1 MKYKLRP
8 YQEEAKNAALR
19 HIAHRERPGIVVAS
33 TGCLAAGTPVLL
45 ADGTTKP
52 VGQIKKGD
60 KLVSRDDHTGL
71 VVYNKV
77 DEVIRT
83 SLKPKP
89 MIKLTYENNKT
100 ITTTY
105 DHPFKYG
112 DGYYPLYQLAW
123 GELEASQREKLE
135 LLCKQYGTPL
145 DHKEKR
151 RLCSCSNEASERQE
165 WVSTHGGR
173 QRDSKDTQIDS
184 RELAGEPSKSAC
196 GESHKWGQIG
206 QPSGKPGVVHNK
218 VQRLVRDT
226 SRKNQNSSSS
236 TQHSI
241 EPKGARGHQRILQK
255 EHGTPQTHRKKTAL
269 PEIAKEIPTGLTTY
283 NPEMG
288 YEFEVQESQTYY
300 GIRME
305 KAPYTYYIGE
315 GGYFLTH
322 NSGKSLIIAAICRD
336 LNDNIIVL
344 QPNRELVLQNYEKFT
359 SYAPELEAGI
369 YSASAG
375 AKDIR
380 KVTFATI
387 GSIYKKPELFR
398 HFNYA
403 ILDECHG
410 LNPKQLGSTMLGK
423 FLRGAEIG
431 NVIGLTATPYRV
443 DTVYTWENGQLNG
456 SAGLKMLNRMGKK
469 PFFGQICY
477 KIEHKELEQMG
488 YLAPIKYYQDKTSWA
503 DLKVNSTGANFTD
516 ESAQVFGGRIISRTV
531 QAINYAEKHHKRCL
545 VFCQTVSQAESIQE
559 IMRDEFGLEVGLVTA
574 KTPGKEREELVRRF
588 KSGELKTMLN
598 MGVFTTGFDV
608 PELDCIV
615 MSRATMS
622 LALWYQMIGRG
633 VRLDPSNPNKVL
645 HVYDIANVTEK
656 LGRVETIRVQR
667 EAGGFRDEVWSE
679 KGRLDNKIMYTYTIN
694 RKGSDAKEK
703 PKSKPKYQKLVPQV
717 GTFMRK

>member
-45 ADGTTKP
+45 ADGITKP
-52 VGQIKKGD
+52 VEQIKKGE
-60 KLVSRDDHTGL
+60 KLVSKDDHTGL
-71 VVYNKV
+71 VVHNKV

-89 MIKLTYENNKT
+89 MIKLTYKNNKT

-123 GELEASQREKLE
+123 GELETSQREKLE

-145 DHKEKR
+145 DHEKKW
-151 RLCSCSNEASERQE
+151 RLCSCSNETSKRCER
-165 WVSTHGGR
+165 VSTNGSR
-173 QRDSKDTQIDS
+173 QKNCQNTQIDS
-184 RELAGEPSKSAC
+184 GELAGESNQSTSSEPSQWRQIRQQSR
-196 GESHKWGQIG
+196 ES
-206 QPSGKPGVVHNK
+206 GVVNST
-218 VQRLVRDT
+218 VQRLPRDEVWE
-226 SRKNQNSSSS
+226 NQK
-236 TQHSI
+236 TCT
-241 EPKGARGHQRILQK
+241 PKGITIERDGETRDQRILC
-255 EHGTPQTHRKKTAL
+255 KKHARSLKSREKPTL
-269 PEIAKEIPTGLTTY
+269 PEIAKEIPTGLTVY
-283 NPEMG
+283 DREMG
-288 YEFEVQESQTYY
+288 YRFEVQEAQPYY

-315 GGYFLTH
+315 GSYFLTH
-322 NSGKSLIIAAICRD
+322 NSGKSLIIAAMCRD

-359 SYAPELEAGI
+359 SYAPDIDAGI

-469 PFFGQICY
+469 PFFGNICY

-559 IMRDEFGLEVGLVTA
+559 IMQDKFGLEAGLVTA

-633 VRLDPSNPNKVL
+633 VRLDPNDPHKVL

-656 LGRVETIRVQR
+656 LGRVETIRIQK

>member
-19 HIAHRERPGIVVAS
+19 HIAHREKPGIVVAS

-52 VGQIKKGD
+52 VEQIKKGE
-60 KLVSRDDHTGL
+60 KLVSKDDHTGL

-123 GELEASQREKLE
+123 GKLEASQRKKLE

-145 DHKEKR
+145 DHEKKR

-165 WVSTHGGR
+165 WVSTHSGR
-173 QRDSKDTQIDS
+173 QGDCQNTQADS
-184 RELAGEPSKSAC
+184 RELAGEPNKSTSS
-196 GESHKWGQIG
+196 ESSQRRQIR
-206 QPSGKPGVVHNK
+206 QSSRESGMVDSA
-218 VQRLVRDT
+218 VQRLPRDEVRENQKTCT
-226 SRKNQNSSSS
+226 SKGVVVEQDGEAGDQGILHKKHAGSLQPGEKN
-236 TQHSI
+236 T
-241 EPKGARGHQRILQK
+241 LQK
-255 EHGTPQTHRKKTAL
+255 IARKVPA
-269 PEIAKEIPTGLTTY
+269 GLTTY
-283 NPEMG
+283 NPKMG
-288 YEFEVQESQTYY
+288 YKFEVQESQTYY

-315 GGYFLTH
+315 GSYFLTH
-322 NSGKSLIIAAICRD
+322 NSGKSLIIAAMCRD

-359 SYAPELEAGI
+359 SYAPDIDVGI

-403 ILDECHG
+403 IIDECHG

-443 DTVYTWENGQLNG
+443 DTVYTWKNGQLNG
-456 SAGLKMLNRMGKK
+456 SAGLKMLNRMGKN
-469 PFFGQICY
+469 PFFGNICY
-477 KIEHKELEQMG
+477 KIEHKKLEQMG

-516 ESAQVFGGRIISRTV
+516 ESAKVFGGRIISRTV

-559 IMRDEFGLEVGLVTA
+559 IMRDEFGIEVGLVTA

-615 MSRATMS
+615 MARATMS

-633 VRLDPSNPNKVL
+633 VRLDPGDPNKVL

-656 LGRVETIRVQR
+656 LGRVETIRIQK

-679 KGRLDNKIMYTYTIN
+679 KGRLDNKVMYSYTIQRGGGDTKKQSSD
-694 RKGSDAKEK
+694 RKKIT
-703 PKSKPKYQKLVPQV
+703 PKI
-717 GTFMRK
+717 GTFTRPPAV

>member
-52 VGQIKKGD
+52 VERIKKGE
-60 KLVSRDDHTGL
+60 KLVSKDDHTGL
-71 VVYNKV
+71 VVHNKV

-105 DHPFKYG
+105 DHPFKHG

-135 LLCKQYGTPL
+135 LLCKQYGAAL
-145 DHKEKR
+145 DHEKKW
-151 RLCSCSNEASERQE
+151 RLCSCSNEARERQE
-165 WVSTHGGR
+165 RISTHSGR
-173 QRDSKDTQIDS
+173 QRDCQNTQTDS
-184 RELAGEPSKSAC
+184 RELAGEPNKSASS
-196 GESHKWGQIG
+196 ESSQWRQIRQSSRESRVG
-206 QPSGKPGVVHNK
+206 NNK
-218 VQRLVRDT
+218 IQCLVRNT
-226 SRKNQNSSSS
+226 PRKNQNPSSS
-236 TQHSI
+236 TQYSI
-241 EPKGARGHQRILQK
+241 KPRGARSYQRILQK
-255 EHGTPQTHRKKTAL
+255 EHGTSQTYRKKNTL
-269 PEIAKEIPTGLTTY
+269 RNVTEKIPAGLTTY
-283 NPEMG
+283 DQKMG
-288 YEFEVQESQTYY
+288 YKFEIQEAQPYY
-300 GIRME
+300 GIRMA

-315 GGYFLTH
+315 GSYFLTH
-322 NSGKSLIIAAICRD
+322 NSGKSLIIAAMCRD

-359 SYAPELEAGI
+359 SYAPDIDAGI

-443 DTVYTWENGQLNG
+443 DTVYTWKDGQLNG

-469 PFFGQICY
+469 PFFGNICY

-488 YLAPIKYYQDKTSWA
+488 YLAPIEYYQDKTSWA

-516 ESAQVFGGRIISRTV
+516 ESAKVFGGRIISRTV

-633 VRLDPSNPNKVL
+633 VRLDPNDPNKVL

-656 LGRVETIRVQR
+656 LGRVETIRIQK

>member
-8 YQEEAKNAALR
+8 YQEEAKQAALW
-19 HIAHRERPGIVVAS
+19 HISHREKPGIITVS
-33 TGCLAAGTPVLL
+33 TGG
-45 ADGTTKP
+45 
-52 VGQIKKGD
+52 
-60 KLVSRDDHTGL
+60 
-71 VVYNKV
+71 
-77 DEVIRT
+77 
-83 SLKPKP
+83 
-89 MIKLTYENNKT
+89 
-100 ITTTY
+100 
-105 DHPFKYG
+105 
-112 DGYYPLYQLAW
+112 
-123 GELEASQREKLE
+123 
-135 LLCKQYGTPL
+135 
-145 DHKEKR
+145 
-151 RLCSCSNEASERQE
+151 
-165 WVSTHGGR
+165 
-173 QRDSKDTQIDS
+173 
-184 RELAGEPSKSAC
+184 
-196 GESHKWGQIG
+196 
-206 QPSGKPGVVHNK
+206 
-218 VQRLVRDT
+218 
-226 SRKNQNSSSS
+226 
-236 TQHSI
+236 
-241 EPKGARGHQRILQK
+241 
-255 EHGTPQTHRKKTAL
+255 
-269 PEIAKEIPTGLTTY
+269 
-283 NPEMG
+283 
-288 YEFEVQESQTYY
+288 
-300 GIRME
+300 
-305 KAPYTYYIGE
+305 
-315 GGYFLTH
+315 
-322 NSGKSLIIAAICRD
+322 GKSLIIAAICRELD
-336 LNDNIIVL
+336 DNIIVL

-359 SYAPELEAGI
+359 NYAPDIDAGI
-369 YSASAG
+369 YSASTG

-443 DTVYTWENGQLNG
+443 DTVYTWKDGQLNG
-456 SAGLKMLNRMGKK
+456 SAGLKMLNRMGKN
-469 PFFGQICY
+469 PFFGNICY

-633 VRLDPSNPNKVL
+633 VRLDPSDPNKVL

-656 LGRVETIRVQR
+656 LGRVETIRIQK

-679 KGRLDNKIMYTYTIN
+679 KGRLDNKIMYSYTIQRGGGGTKKQSSD
-694 RKGSDAKEK
+694 RKKIT
-703 PKSKPKYQKLVPQV
+703 PKI
-717 GTFMRK
+717 GTFTRPPAV

>member
-33 TGCLAAGTPVLL
+33 TG
-45 ADGTTKP
+45 
-52 VGQIKKGD
+52 
-60 KLVSRDDHTGL
+60 
-71 VVYNKV
+71 
-77 DEVIRT
+77 
-83 SLKPKP
+83 
-89 MIKLTYENNKT
+89 
-100 ITTTY
+100 
-105 DHPFKYG
+105 
-112 DGYYPLYQLAW
+112 
-123 GELEASQREKLE
+123 
-135 LLCKQYGTPL
+135 
-145 DHKEKR
+145 
-151 RLCSCSNEASERQE
+151 
-165 WVSTHGGR
+165 
-173 QRDSKDTQIDS
+173 
-184 RELAGEPSKSAC
+184 
-196 GESHKWGQIG
+196 
-206 QPSGKPGVVHNK
+206 
-218 VQRLVRDT
+218 
-226 SRKNQNSSSS
+226 
-236 TQHSI
+236 
-241 EPKGARGHQRILQK
+241 
-255 EHGTPQTHRKKTAL
+255 
-269 PEIAKEIPTGLTTY
+269 
-283 NPEMG
+283 
-288 YEFEVQESQTYY
+288 
-300 GIRME
+300 
-305 KAPYTYYIGE
+305 
-315 GGYFLTH
+315 
-322 NSGKSLIIAAICRD
+322 SGKSLIIAAMCRD

-359 SYAPELEAGI
+359 SYAPELEAGV

-443 DTVYTWENGQLNG
+443 DTVYTWENGRLNG

-516 ESAQVFGGRIISRTV
+516 ESAKVFGGRIISRTV

-574 KTPGKEREELVRRF
+574 KTPGKEREELVRSF

-633 VRLDPSNPNKVL
+633 VRLDPNDPNKVL

-656 LGRVETIRVQR
+656 LGRVETIRIQKEV
-667 EAGGFRDEVWSE
+667 GGFRDEVWSE